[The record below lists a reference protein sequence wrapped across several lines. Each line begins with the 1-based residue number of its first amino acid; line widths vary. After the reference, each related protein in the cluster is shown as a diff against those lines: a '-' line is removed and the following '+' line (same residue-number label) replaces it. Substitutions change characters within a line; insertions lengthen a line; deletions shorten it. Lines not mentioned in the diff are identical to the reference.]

1 MPLAND
7 NNTHGIVFPPTA
19 SGEPSTTA
27 TGKAIWSAALRA
39 ANPTASEAITAER
52 KWRTNYPTHVRQLVE
67 TSVQSS
73 SAALAIA
80 HAGLEELYA
89 QFLFN
94 QTSIRTAMATNG
106 EVELHTAVIR
116 GTAER
121 QPHPLA
127 IPYQG
132 ELLQGERLLAQIGQ
146 WERTGIIEPTHATG
160 LRSLHAHPEW
170 LDLSD
175 MTFVLLG
182 AGAEMGPL
190 LALAEWGANIIAVD
204 LPRPAVWKR
213 IVQAIEKSSGTL
225 YAPVRQPNLNLSADE
240 LPAHAGA
247 DLLTETPA
255 IGRWLASLP
264 GPLVV
269 GGYAYLD
276 GQMHVRVALA
286 MDAIMESLLG
296 ARSDVSLAFL
306 ATPTDVFAIPAEA
319 AEMAKT
325 RFEQWGLAKLWQAP
339 LRTLSG
345 RRFFE
350 PNVSEILTTAEGW
363 RVGITDALVLQQGPN
378 YALAKRLQQWRAI
391 TARAQGVRVSANV
404 APATTT
410 QSVIKNIALAAA
422 YAGADHFGVE
432 IFRPETSNAL
442 MAALLIH
449 DLRHPEAM
457 ANPAMPLPHPFALLM
472 EGANHGG
479 LWRVAFASRSVMEIA
494 ALLGWRA
501 ARGRE
506 AGGQGSRGAGE

>member
-1 MPLAND
+1 MLPAD
-7 NNTHGIVFPPTA
+7 DTHGIIFPPTA
-19 SGEPSTTA
+19 DGQRSTTA
-27 TGKAIWSAALRA
+27 TGKAIWAAALRA
-39 ANPTASEAITAER
+39 ANPAAAEAILAER
-52 KWRTNYPTHVRQLVE
+52 KWRTNYPQHVRQLVE

-73 SAALAIA
+73 SAALAVA
-80 HAGLEELYA
+80 EAGLEELYSH
-89 QFLFN
+89 FLFN
-94 QTSIRTAMATNG
+94 AQPIRAAMAAETAP
-106 EVELHTAVIR
+106 ELHTAVVR

-121 QPHPLA
+121 KPTPLT

-132 ELLQGERLLAQIGQ
+132 ELLQGERLLTQIGQ
-146 WERTGIIEPTHATG
+146 WERAGIIEPTHATG

-175 MTFVLLG
+175 LYFVLLG

-213 IVQAIEKSSGTL
+213 IVEAVQNTSGTL
-225 YAPVRQPNLNLSADE
+225 YAPVRQPHIPLSAEE

-286 MDAIMESLLG
+286 MDALMEHLLTT
-296 ARSDVSLAFL
+296 RTDVALAFL

-319 AEMAKT
+319 AEMAKM

-345 RRFFE
+345 HRFFE
-350 PNVSEILTTAEGW
+350 PNISEIITTAEGW

-391 TARAQGVRVSANV
+391 TARANGVRVSANV

-449 DLRHPEAM
+449 DLRYPEAM

-501 ARGRE
+501 ARGR
-506 AGGQGSRGAGE
+506 ATT

>member
-1 MPLAND
+1 MPPQD
-7 NNTHGIVFPPTA
+7 ENNTHGIVFPPTPG
-19 SGEPSTTA
+19 GERSTTA
-27 TGKAIWSAALRA
+27 TSKAIWSAALRTTAPHA
-39 ANPTASEAITAER
+39 AEAITAER

-80 HAGLEELYA
+80 EAGLEALYG
-89 QFLFN
+89 QFLFG
-94 QTSIRTAMATNG
+94 QMPIREAMSAGG
-106 EVELHTAVIR
+106 EGELHTAVIR

-121 QPHPLA
+121 KPTPLT

-132 ELLQGERLLAQIGQ
+132 ELLHGERLLAQIGQ
-146 WERTGIIEPTHATG
+146 WERLGIIESSHATG

-170 LDLSD
+170 LDLSN
-175 MTFVLLG
+175 MYFVLLG

-213 IVQAIEKSSGTL
+213 IVQAVQNSSGVL
-225 YAPVRQPNLNLSADE
+225 YAPVRQPHLNLSAAE

-264 GPLVV
+264 GPLVM

-286 MDAIMESLLG
+286 MDAIMESVL
-296 ARSDVSLAFL
+296 AVRADVALAFL
-306 ATPTDVFAIPAEA
+306 ATPTNVFAIPAEA
-319 AEMAKT
+319 AEMAKM

-350 PNVSEILTTAEGW
+350 PNVSEIITTAEGW
-363 RVGITDALVLQQGPN
+363 RIGITDALVLQQGPN

-391 TARAQGVRVSANV
+391 TARNKGVRVSANV

-442 MAALLIH
+442 MAALLVH
-449 DLRHPEAM
+449 DLRYPEAL
-457 ANPAMPLPHPFALLM
+457 ANPIMPLPHPFALLM

-501 ARGRE
+501 SRGR
-506 AGGQGSRGAGE
+506 AGG